1 MKAMVYINKYGL
13 NVFDAFH
20 AASGTGEII
29 ISSDSAYDK
38 IGMKRLKLEEAN

>member
-20 AASGTGEII
+20 AASSIGEII